1 MVIRFSGI
9 STICFPLLI
18 LCFILK
24 GTNSY
29 GQWVLTT
36 EAMPSGIYQQ
46 GAESGTVFGS
56 VGSYDGVSTREKVFD
71 GFTNTFFDAPTANG
85 QWAAKDFGV
94 IRTISRIRFTPRSG
108 NEPRMTGGKI
118 QVSVDAAFTNP
129 VTLYTIPTGVV
140 TTFADYDIKTPS
152 TDPMQVR
159 YIRYLSPDD
168 GWGNI
173 AEMKFYGPYDATTP
187 ATPSIPNYN
196 PHHPSH
202 GTTSSL
208 TGDLYTNAYTI
219 TRNGGSSGGIGIF
232 LTDTSVWVSELV
244 TGTHPDGT
252 WPDFVFD
259 KDYKLTGLSDL
270 ETYINTNKHL
280 PGVASR
286 EAVEK
291 SPYYRVDDMVQT
303 LLTKIEELTL
313 YLIDQEKDKKKLL
326 AKSREQQLLMEDVK
340 HMVQQCSDTTVIK

>member
-9 STICFPLLI
+9 STICFRLLI

-29 GQWVLTT
+29 GQWVLTA
-36 EAMPSGIYQQ
+36 EPMPSGISQQ
-46 GAESGTVFGS
+46 GAESGTVIGS
-56 VGSYDGVSTREKVFD
+56 VGSYDGVSTTEKVFD
-71 GFTNTFFDAPTANG
+71 GFTNTFFDASAANG
-85 QWAAKDFGV
+85 QWAGKDFGV

-108 NEPRMTGGKI
+108 NESRMTGGKI

-129 VTLYTIPTGVV
+129 VTLYTIPAGVV

-159 YIRYLSPDD
+159 YLRYLSPDN

-173 AEMKFYGPYDATTP
+173 AEMKFYGPYDWTTP
-187 ATPSIPNYN
+187 STPSIPGNN

-208 TGDLYTNAYTI
+208 TGDLYTNTYSI
-219 TRNGGSSGGIGIF
+219 TRNNGSAGSNGIYF
-232 LTDTSVWVSELV
+232 TDTSVLISELV
-244 TGTHPDGT
+244 TGTDPDGT
-252 WPDFVFD
+252 WPDFVFE
-259 KDYKLTGLSDL
+259 KNYNLTALDDL
-270 ETYINTNKHL
+270 ETYINTYKHL
-280 PGVASR
+280 PEIASCGDM
-286 EAVEK
+286 K
-291 SPYYRVDDMVQT
+291 KNPYYRVDDMVKA

-313 YLIDQEKDKKKLL
+313 YLIAQEKTKQLL
-326 AKSREQQLLMEDVK
+326 HAHSREQLLRIEDVK
-340 HMVQQCSDTTVIK
+340 RLVQQCSDTSAIK